1 MSTVLCFLKS
11 NAFYFLP
18 FVTVGRLRYF
28 SAIYR
33 KLSENRHANIKMAE
47 KERKTLDTLPER
59 CTITMHH
66 EISAR
71 GLLVPAGDGSAQLSD
86 TLSPTRQ

>member
-1 MSTVLCFLKS
+1 MIRFFPYDVF
-11 NAFYFLP
+11 
-18 FVTVGRLRYF
+18 GRLA
-28 SAIYR
+28 SL
-33 KLSENRHANIKMAE
+33 KIKMAE
-47 KERKTLDTLPER
+47 KERKTQPTAVPLDALPER

-71 GLLVPAGDGSAQLSD
+71 GSLMSAGDGSALLSD